1 MEIVLSPEARKDL
14 IFWKKSG
21 NKQIQKKI
29 EELIIDIQAHPF
41 SGIGQPEA
49 LKFNLSGFWSR
60 RINRE
65 HRIIY
70 KVVNGVIEVTSLK
83 GHY

>member
-41 SGIGQPEA
+41 QALVSPKHLSSTYPDSGVE
-49 LKFNLSGFWSR
+49 
-60 RINRE
+60 E
-65 HRIIY
+65 
-70 KVVNGVIEVTSLK
+70 
-83 GHY
+83 